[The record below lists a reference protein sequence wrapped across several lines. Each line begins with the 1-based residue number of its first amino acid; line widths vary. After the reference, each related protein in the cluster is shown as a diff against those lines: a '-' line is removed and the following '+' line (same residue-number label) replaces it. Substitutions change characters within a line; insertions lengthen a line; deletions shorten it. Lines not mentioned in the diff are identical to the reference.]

1 MNGKFAS
8 KSKKIDDVGFGIIKA
23 IDETMSKRGECPK
36 LCAANSTP
44 QGANFNS

>member
-23 IDETMSKRGECPK
+23 IGELRDEKEGRMSDIETVCG
-36 LCAANSTP
+36 
-44 QGANFNS
+44 